1 MLADPLPEKT
11 EVRRGG
17 AMAGPFLIGVLL
29 LGGVYLLVFAV
40 WQLKVLGVCFVLL
53 MVLEEVARRST
64 TAMNGGRIDARVDSG
79 RMLFTSTRRTAWLGL
94 AMLVVSVAGLLVFFP
109 AIASLDASGS
119 GHYRNPG
126 KGLLGLLLVVEIPR
140 SIWLAVRTINA
151 AWIRVDEDGL
161 VVGAPFRRRREFA
174 WSELA
179 YASASSKRF
188 GVATRAGEVL
198 AWNARWLRS
207 DPTLV
212 AEIVAQ
218 CIEDPGARAR
228 LGDETVDVMLAQER
242 WNHRYDPA
250 SRFSGRGAEDGVER

>member
-1 MLADPLPEKT
+1 
-11 EVRRGG
+11 
-17 AMAGPFLIGVLL
+17 
-29 LGGVYLLVFAV
+29 
-40 WQLKVLGVCFVLL
+40 
-53 MVLEEVARRST
+53 
-64 TAMNGGRIDARVDSG
+64 
-79 RMLFTSTRRTAWLGL
+79 
-94 AMLVVSVAGLLVFFP
+94 
-109 AIASLDASGS
+109 
-119 GHYRNPG
+119 
-126 KGLLGLLLVVEIPR
+126 
-140 SIWLAVRTINA
+140 
-151 AWIRVDEDGL
+151 
-161 VVGAPFRRRREFA
+161 
-174 WSELA
+174 
-179 YASASSKRF
+179 SSKRF